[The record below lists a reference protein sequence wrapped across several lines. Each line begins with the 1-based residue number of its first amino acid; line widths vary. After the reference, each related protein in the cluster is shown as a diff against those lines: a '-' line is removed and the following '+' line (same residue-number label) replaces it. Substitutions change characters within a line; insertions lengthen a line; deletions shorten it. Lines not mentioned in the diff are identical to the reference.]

1 MSARPFHAIVT
12 VLPKPGVLDPEG
24 QAIARALRGLG
35 FGEVNGVRAGKVIEL
50 DLSAADAGEA
60 ERRVREMAERLLANP
75 IIQSF
80 LIRIEERKG
89 GEPR

>member
-1 MSARPFHAIVT
+1 VSARPFHATVT
-12 VLPKPGVLDPEG
+12 VLPKAGVLDPEG

-35 FGEVNGVRAGKVIEL
+35 FTEVEDVRAGKVIEL
-50 DLSAADAGEA
+50 ALSASDAAEA

-80 LIRIEERKG
+80 LVRITEGKEG
-89 GEPR
+89 T